1 MEEKKPF
8 KIDEDALREKLLSYH
23 VSFNPA
29 SLDFLENEIDHV
41 KTRPPFKLPETK
53 KILQFAAV
61 PVILVAFGFVAYFG
75 FNYIKDI
82 SENTSSKKDTT
93 VVVKPKVEPKLE
105 VKKEEIKPPIVTTAS
120 VATEVTKKDSIV
132 PTATIAVVPKQ
143 IKDSNK
149 KPTTEQVIF
158 PKKEDTT
165 QAANIVKTKP
175 DTIKK
180 TTVADTSSASK
191 NKDGTTKKKKK
202 KKKSSDV
209 TDEIRQSTQQPN
221 SADDDVVVPNN

>member
-8 KIDEDALREKLLSYH
+8 KIDENALREKLLSYH
-23 VSFNPA
+23 VSFNPS

-41 KTRPPFKLPETK
+41 KTRPPLKLPETK
-53 KILQFAAV
+53 KVLQF
-61 PVILVAFGFVAYFG
+61 VAIPAIVVVFGVVAYFG

-82 SENTSSKKDTT
+82 SDNTAAKKDTT
-93 VVVKPKVEPKLE
+93 AVVKPVVQPKVEPKQE
-105 VKKEEIKPPIVTTAS
+105 PTVVTTAS
-120 VATEVTKKDSIV
+120 VAPETKKDSIV
-132 PTATIAVVPKQ
+132 VSTATIAAVPKQ

-149 KPTTEQVIF
+149 KPTTEQVIA

-165 QAANIVKTKP
+165 QAINVVKTKP

-180 TTVADTSSASK
+180 TVVADTSSASK
-191 NKDGTTKKKKK
+191 NKDAAAKKKKK
-202 KKKSSDV
+202 KKKNSDV
-209 TDEIRQSTQQPN
+209 TEEIRQSTQQPN

>member
-1 MEEKKPF
+1 MEDKKPIP
-8 KIDEDALREKLLSYH
+8 IDENALREKLLNYH

-41 KTRPPFKLPETK
+41 KTRAPLKLPETK

-61 PVILVAFGFVAYFG
+61 PVIIAVFGAIAYFG

-82 SENTSSKKDTT
+82 ADNTAAKKDTT
-93 VVVKPKVEPKLE
+93 VVVKPKVEPKPE
-105 VKKEEIKPPIVTTAS
+105 VKKEEVKPPVIATT
-120 VATEVTKKDSIV
+120 SIV
-132 PTATIAVVPKQ
+132 PEVKKQDTIVATATVAGVPKQ

-149 KPTTEQVIF
+149 KPTEQVVA
-158 PKKEDTT
+158 PKKDTVQPNNT
-165 QAANIVKTKP
+165 VSTKP

-180 TTVADTSSASK
+180 NTIADTSSASK
-191 NKDGTTKKKKK
+191 NKDGATKKKKK
-202 KKKSSDV
+202 KKKNSDV
-209 TDEIRQSTQQPN
+209 TDDIRQSTQQPN